1 MSTLQKADGL
11 ICVDV
16 FMSYQICQ
24 SRFSRHSEGG
34 QVPIAYDAGGYYLL
48 GYVNFQLG

>member
-1 MSTLQKADGL
+1 MPVAEVALSIGTVRRRSSIGRAAL
-11 ICVDV
+11 
-16 FMSYQICQ
+16 
-24 SRFSRHSEGG
+24 SEGG